1 MIQNTPA
8 GPSLNGPTKQKE
20 GLQWPSQSPAIIQ
33 VEVLWYDLKQPPNV
47 DQFKRFCKDK
57 WVKNSSTVMQ
67 KTRC

>member
-20 GLQWPSQSPAIIQ
+20 GLQWPSQSPATIQ

-47 DQFKRFCKDK
+47 DKLKRFCKDK
-57 WVKNSSTVMQ
+57 
-67 KTRC
+67 